1 MSTYLLQRLLG
12 VIAVIA
18 GLVVFTFIATSL
30 IGDPVSLMVD
40 PELATEADIQA
51 IREANGLDDPLPV
64 RFARYAGEVLR
75 GDFGTSL
82 WQNRPATEVVLER
95 VPATLL
101 LAGVTVAFSLAVAI
115 GLALL
120 ATWKRGTWIE
130 QAIFVASTTLACIP
144 SFWLALALVIVFAV
158 KLAIFPTAGYGQPV
172 NLVLPV
178 LALSAQPVGYF
189 TQVLHTGLRC
199 EVNEAYTRT
208 ARAKG
213 LPERAVLGGH
223 VFRNAAILATTM
235 IGAMLAALVNG
246 AVLAESVFAWPGIGN
261 LGLEAVRQRD
271 LPVLTAV
278 IFYAGVTV
286 ALINMVIDLLYAR
299 LDPRIRFR

>member
-1 MSTYLLQRLLG
+1 MGSYLLQRLAG
-12 VIAVIA
+12 VVAVIV
-18 GLVVFTFIATSL
+18 GLILFTFFATEL

-40 PELATEADIQA
+40 PELATEEDLQA

-64 RFARYAGEVLR
+64 RFGRYVGDVLQ

-82 WQNRPATEVVLER
+82 WRNEPATEVVLER
-95 VPATLL
+95 IPATLL
-101 LAGVTVAFSLAVAI
+101 LAGVTVVFSLLVSV

-120 ATWKRGTWIE
+120 ATWKRGTWVE
-130 QAIFVASTTLACIP
+130 RAIFVVSSVLACIP
-144 SFWLALALVIVFAV
+144 SFWLALALIIVFAV
-158 KLAIFPTAGYGQPV
+158 RLTIFPTSGYGQPV

-189 TQVLHTGLRC
+189 TQVLHTGLQR
-199 EVNEAYTRT
+199 EINEQYTRT

-213 LPERAVLGGH
+213 LGERAVLVNH
-223 VFRNAAILATTM
+223 VFRNSSILATTI

-246 AVLAESVFAWPGIGN
+246 TVLAESVFAWPGIGD
-261 LGLEAVRQRD
+261 LGLQAVHNRD

-286 ALINMVIDLLYAR
+286 AVINMAIDLIYVR